1 MGRFLLKFSR
11 VKIHSGED
19 KLALARARDGNFSI
33 KNLYNELELEKVADC
48 PSKGTLMS

>member
-19 KLALARARDGNFSI
+19 KLAQAGASDGNFSI
-33 KNLYNELELEKVADC
+33 KSLYNELELGKVEDC
-48 PSKGTLMS
+48 PSKVIWKS